1 MQISVGINTDVIAN
15 NLLFDNFW
23 ACYVL
28 KMSNII

>member
-1 MQISVGINTDVIAN
+1 MQISVGINTDAIAN